1 MEKSTGK
8 HVLYDLIYQKPQA
21 RQNETLYCLWIPKDE
36 ANDKEKQGEEN
47 STARL
52 TVSEKVAGDRMAVEG
67 LCRALQKS
75 RPHVSLL
82 ELAGE
87 YTKVHGVR
95 IFSSRPV
102 FH

>member
-52 TVSEKVAGDRMAVEG
+52 TVSEKVAGRQDGCGGAVQGTSE
-67 LCRALQKS
+67 
-75 RPHVSLL
+75 VTTT
-82 ELAGE
+82 
-87 YTKVHGVR
+87 Y
-95 IFSSRPV
+95 FSSRTGW
-102 FH
+102 